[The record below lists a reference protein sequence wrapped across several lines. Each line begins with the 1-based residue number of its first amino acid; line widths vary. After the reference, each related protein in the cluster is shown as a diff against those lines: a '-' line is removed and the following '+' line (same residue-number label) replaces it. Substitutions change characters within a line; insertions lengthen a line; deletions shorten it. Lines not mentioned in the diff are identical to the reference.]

1 MSNILQEITFQTSTI
16 ETIDFAFYN
25 WLNEKINVFSTTT
38 EGWKKVPVIW
48 VSAERAHQIKNNK
61 DIRDSSGMI
70 KYPIISINRKSINK
84 DPQKTGSIPAN
95 LRPIQDEKGGTITI
109 ARRVQQQKTSNF
121 QNADNLKFP
130 NNRRENKVTPLNGVG
145 YKTNAKIVYETITIP
160 IPVHVA
166 ITYELSIKTDY
177 LQQLNEITTVFFT
190 KNGNTRYVQ
199 LFNEGHKYD
208 AFIKGD
214 FTFDDN
220 SSSLNEDRK
229 TYSATISIE
238 VIGYLIGDGPN
249 QESPKMVIR
258 ENAVELKVP
267 REKVIFGDIPDYLNS
282 LKNKTSYRE

>member
-1 MSNILQEITFQTSTI
+1 MSEILQEITFQSSTL

-25 WLNEKINVFSTTT
+25 WLNEKINVYSTTT
-38 EGWKKVPVIW
+38 EGWKKVPVTWI
-48 VSAERAHQIKNNK
+48 SAERSHQIKNNK

-70 KYPIISINRKSINK
+70 KYPIVTINRKSINK

-95 LRPIQDEKGGTITI
+95 LRPVQDEKGGTITI
-109 ARRVQQQKTSNF
+109 ARRIQQEKTSNF
-121 QNADNLKFP
+121 QNADNAKYYK
-130 NNRRENKVTPLNGVG
+130 NRRESKVTPLNGVG
-145 YKTNAKIVYETITIP
+145 YKSNSKIVYETVTIP

-166 ITYELSIKTDY
+166 VTYELSIKTDY

-190 KNGNTRYVQ
+190 KNGNTKYIQ
-199 LFNEGHKYD
+199 LENEGHKYD

-214 FTFDDN
+214 FNFEDN
-220 SSSLNEDRK
+220 SSNLNEERK
-229 TYSATISIE
+229 TYGASISIE

-258 ENAVELKVP
+258 ENAVELKIP